1 MAEDQP
7 TGTKERSISDRA
19 RAHGREKHFRRE
31 AKSIE
36 ELLKRSNLDEIL
48 APAAE
53 YPTGESPEFPLLNHS
68 SDDSPAHS
76 IDLLRDV
83 DLDVKVVLGR
93 TQLTIEEV
101 LHLTEGSVVQLQ
113 ELAGDPVDIF
123 VNDRLIARG
132 ESVVVD
138 ANF

>member
-7 TGTKERSISDRA
+7 TGTKERSLSDRA
-19 RAHGREKHFRRE
+19 RSHGREEHFRRE

-48 APAAE
+48 APQAQNPPGDSVE
-53 YPTGESPEFPLLNHS
+53 LPLLDDPSHESP
-68 SDDSPAHS
+68 AQS

-101 LHLTEGSVVQLQ
+101 LHLTEGSV
-113 ELAGDPVDIF
+113 
-123 VNDRLIARG
+123 
-132 ESVVVD
+132 
-138 ANF
+138 